1 MTSAYLANQPTS
13 SEIQEKIEGYT
24 SWLEIDL
31 DSITHNLQEIRGR
44 VGVEVMAVVK
54 NNAYGHGL
62 LPVVAHLSEN
72 GVRWFMVAKTYE
84 AMAIRDAGIP
94 GHVVNMDAVFT
105 EGQFDAIVESG
116 ITQVVYTEDIAKRL
130 SAAASRAGKEAEAFV
145 KVDTGLRRVGVDHS
159 EAADLIERVVALPGV
174 TVKGIFS
181 TFMQNPEQDGA
192 MLKRLLEVDRDL
204 RDRGIDI
211 EFKSMASSDAVFHN
225 PDGWLDMVRPG
236 MSLYGV
242 YPEAKDVSSGLDLRQ
257 ALALKAR
264 VEHVKWVEEG
274 DSVTYW
280 GRFIAPRRMKVGTL
294 HVGFYDGV
302 PREMAN
308 KGRIK
313 VGGEYRGSL
322 GSVSLNHYLLD
333 LTSIDA
339 SPGDVV
345 EVIGRE
351 GENSLVKMAEAS
363 GWMVYSLM
371 NHLNPFTPRVYL
383 REGKPVALLDLSEE
397 MLSL

>member
-1 MTSAYLANQPTS
+1 MSKYLDNQPTP
-13 SEIQEKIEGYT
+13 SEIREKMEGYT

-31 DSITHNLQEIRGR
+31 DSITHNLHEIRGR

-62 LPVVAHLSEN
+62 LPVAAHLSEN
-72 GVRWFMVAKTYE
+72 GVSWFMVAKTQE
-84 AMAIRDAGIP
+84 AKAIRDAGIP

-105 EGQFDAIVESG
+105 ESQFNAIVKKG
-116 ITQVVYTEDIAKRL
+116 IIQVVYTEDVAKRL
-130 SAAASRAGKEAEAFV
+130 SAAASRAGREAKVFV

-159 EAADLIERVVALPGV
+159 EAADLIERVAALPGV
-174 TVKGIFS
+174 TVKSIFS

-192 MLKRLLEVDRDL
+192 MLKRLLEVDGEL

-211 EFKSMASSDAVFHN
+211 EFRSMASSDAVFHN
-225 PDGWLDMVRPG
+225 PEGWLDMVRPG

-242 YPEAKDVSSGLDLRQ
+242 FPEAKDVASGLDLRQ

-264 VEHVKWVEEG
+264 IEHVKWVEKG

-280 GRFIAPRRMKVGTL
+280 GRFIAPRRMRVGTL

-313 VGGEYRGSL
+313 VGSEYRGSL

-333 LTSIDA
+333 LTSMEA
-339 SPGDVV
+339 SPGDVA

-383 REGKPVALLDLSEE
+383 REGKPVALLDLSQER
-397 MLSL
+397 LL

>member
-1 MTSAYLANQPTS
+1 MSAYFANQPTP
-13 SEIQEKIEGYT
+13 SEIQEKTEGYT

-31 DSITHNLQEIRGR
+31 DAITHNLNEIRGR

-62 LPVVAHLSEN
+62 LPVAAHLSDN
-72 GVRWFMVAKTYE
+72 GVSWFMVAKTQE
-84 AMAIRDAGIP
+84 AKAIRDAGIP

-105 EGQFDAIVESG
+105 ESQFNAIVKKG
-116 ITQVVYTEDIAKRL
+116 IIQVVYTEDVAKRL
-130 SAAASRAGKEAEAFV
+130 SAAASRVGEEAEVFV

-159 EAADLIERVVALPGV
+159 EAADLIERVAALPSV

-192 MLKRLLEVDRDL
+192 MLRRLLEVDGEL

-211 EFKSMASSDAVFHN
+211 EFRSMASSDAVFHN
-225 PDGWLDMVRPG
+225 PEGWLDMVRPG

-242 YPEAKDVSSGLDLRQ
+242 FPEAKDVASGLDLRQ

-264 VEHVKWVEEG
+264 IEHVKWVEKG

-280 GRFIAPRRMKVGTL
+280 GRFIAPRRMRVGTL

-333 LTSIDA
+333 LTSMEA
-339 SPGDVV
+339 SPGDVA

-383 REGKPVALLDLSEE
+383 REGKPVALLDLSQEG
-397 MLSL
+397 LSL

>member
-31 DSITHNLQEIRGR
+31 DSITHNLHEIRGR

-62 LPVVAHLSEN
+62 LPVAAHLSEN
-72 GVRWFMVAKTYE
+72 GVSWFMVAKTQE
-84 AMAIRDAGIP
+84 AKAIRDAGIP

-105 EGQFDAIVESG
+105 ESQFNAIVGKG
-116 ITQVVYTEDIAKRL
+116 ITQVVYTEDIARKL
-130 SAAASRAGKEAEAFV
+130 STAASRIGEEAEVFV

-159 EAADLIERVVALPGV
+159 EAADLIERVAALPGV

-192 MLKRLLEVDRDL
+192 MLRRLLEVDREL

-211 EFKSMASSDAVFHN
+211 EFRSMASSDAVFHN
-225 PDGWLDMVRPG
+225 PEGWLDMVRPG

-242 YPEAKDVSSGLDLRQ
+242 FPEAKDASSCLDLRQ

-264 VEHVKWVEEG
+264 IEHVKWVEKG

-280 GRFIAPRRMKVGTL
+280 GRFIAPRRMRVGTL

-313 VGGEYRGSL
+313 VGGKYRGSL
-322 GSVSLNHYLLD
+322 GSVSLNHCLLD
-333 LTSIDA
+333 LTSIEA
-339 SPGDVV
+339 APGDVA

-383 REGKPVALLDLSEE
+383 REGKPVALLDLSQE
-397 MLSL
+397 MLPL